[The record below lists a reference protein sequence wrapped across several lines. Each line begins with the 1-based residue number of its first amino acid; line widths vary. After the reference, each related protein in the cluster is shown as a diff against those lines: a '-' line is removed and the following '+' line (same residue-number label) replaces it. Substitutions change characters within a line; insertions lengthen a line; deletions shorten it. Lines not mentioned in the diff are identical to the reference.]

1 MFAGID
7 VSKDWFDVAWLV
19 EGQLRSAHF
28 DYSDQGIEQL
38 LEQVPQGHT
47 FVMEATGT
55 YHVQLALKLVQA
67 ARQVSV
73 VNPLVIKRYA
83 QMKLKRVKTDR
94 ADAQLIMRY
103 GYSECPP
110 LWAPAH
116 EEVQELQQA
125 HGWLHDL
132 ITERTRLL
140 NRQQAHA
147 RRAKPS
153 EFVVSQMQLQLQQ
166 LNQRIKQCEQHL
178 EDLVKKSFAELYA
191 RLMSIPSIGKKT
203 ALEMIIITDG
213 FTRFDDVKQLCA
225 YVGVSP
231 TTYSSGSSIKG
242 RGSIAKLGQPRMRQL
257 IYLCSWTAKTRNPAC
272 QQLHERMSTLG
283 RPKKV
288 INIAIAHK
296 LLRQAWA
303 VATQK
308 VYFSPEF
315 A

>member
-19 EGQLRSAHF
+19 EGQVRNARF
-28 DYSDQGIEQL
+28 DYSDSGIEQL
-38 LEQVPQGHT
+38 LEHVPAGHT

-73 VNPLVIKRYA
+73 VNPLVIKRYG
-83 QMKLKRVKTDR
+83 QMKLKRAKTDR

-103 GYSECPP
+103 GYSERPA
-110 LWAPAH
+110 LWAAAH

-132 ITERTRLL
+132 ITERVRLL
-140 NRQQAHA
+140 NRQHAHA

-166 LNQRIKQCEQHL
+166 LNQRIQQCEQHL
-178 EDLVKKSFAELYA
+178 EELVKKSFAELYA
-191 RLMSIPSIGKKT
+191 RLKSIPSIGSKT
-203 ALEMIIITDG
+203 ALELIIITDG

-231 TTYSSGSSIKG
+231 TTYSSGSSVRGK
-242 RGSIAKLGQPRMRQL
+242 GSIAKLGQPRMRQL
-257 IYLCSWTAKTRNPAC
+257 IYLCSWTAKIKNPAC
-272 QQLHERMSTLG
+272 QQLHERMSILG
-283 RPKKV
+283 KPKKV

-308 VYFSPEF
+308 VYFNPNF